1 MAMRPMFLNMH
12 VRRRVTEWGNGYGIR
27 ITKAEARKLG
37 IRAGDVVDL
46 EVRGAPQPNDV
57 AKLPAFRLG
66 GAYDIDA
73 ILEEEDDAGH

>member
-1 MAMRPMFLNMH
+1 MAATMH

-37 IRAGDVVDL
+37 IRPGDLVDV
-46 EVRGAPQPNDV
+46 EVRGEPQPNDV
-57 AKLPAFRLG
+57 SKLPTFRLG

-73 ILEEEDDAGH
+73 ILDEEGNAGG